1 MTNTPTT
8 TSVVSGSAGAAPH
21 RSRRFRRSGMMLAST
36 ALVLAACGGSDTATP
51 APAAEEPAAATAEA
65 APATEAPAA
74 LAAPAATIGETEL
87 GDVLVGE
94 RGLTLYGFTND
105 TAAASVCYGTCA
117 DAWPPVIVS
126 ADWSVAPG
134 LDAGIFNATVRDDG
148 QLQLVAGKWPLYY
161 FAGDVTAGD
170 VNGQNSGDVWFAAGT
185 DGILIQDS
193 PGDAAEE
200 PAVEEESVADE
211 AAALVATADS
221 DLGSILVD
229 ADGLTLYGFTEDVDG
244 DPTCNEACADA
255 WPPVI
260 VDGDSL
266 PAGLDE
272 SVFSVVARDDGTNQL
287 KAGKWPLYLFAG
299 DGAPGDVNGQGSG
312 DTWFVA
318 TADGGLVRDAAEAA
332 PTTELDY

>member
-1 MTNTPTT
+1 MTNINTT
-8 TSVVSGSAGAAPH
+8 NLAAAGSTAH
-21 RSRRFRRSGMMLAST
+21 RGRRLRRTGIALAST

-51 APAAEEPAAATAEA
+51 APAAEEPAAA
-65 APATEAPAA
+65 PATEAPVAA
-74 LAAPAATIGETEL
+74 AVATPAATIGETEL
-87 GDVLVGE
+87 GEVLVGE

-105 TAAASVCYGTCA
+105 VDASSVCYGACA

-126 ADWSVAPG
+126 ADWTVAPG

-161 FAGDVTAGD
+161 FAGDATAGD
-170 VNGQNSGDVWFAAGT
+170 VNGQTSGDVWFAAAT
-185 DGILIQDS
+185 DGTLIQDAAS
-193 PGDAAEE
+193 AADDEPAEEEAAAETPE
-200 PAVEEESVADE
+200 
-211 AAALVATADS
+211 AALVAVADS

-229 ADGLTLYGFTEDVDG
+229 ADGLTLYGFTEDSDG
-244 DPTCNEACADA
+244 NPTCNEACADA

-260 VDGDSL
+260 VDGDAL

-272 SVFSVVARDDGTNQL
+272 SVFSVVVRDDGTSQL

-299 DGAPGDVNGQGSG
+299 DAAPGEFNGQESG
-312 DTWFVA
+312 DVWFVA